1 MRVIGV
7 ITLPG
12 AERSVASAR
21 RFGRDLLGS
30 RHPSLH
36 DVQTCVSEAVTN
48 GILHTDSGR
57 GGKVT
62 VTSGALAGVLVA
74 EVTDEGAGGA
84 RPYVRDDPSG
94 VHGRGMRIIEALTL
108 GWGVRP
114 DGDRTTIWMRFP
126 GPVPAIP

>member
-1 MRVIGV
+1 MSGEMMRVIGV

-12 AERSVASAR
+12 VERSVASAR
-21 RFGRDLLGS
+21 KFGRELLGPE
-30 RHPSLH
+30 HPALG
-36 DVQTCVSEAVTN
+36 DVQTCVSEAFTN
-48 GILHTDSGR
+48 GVLHTASGR

-62 VTSGALAGVLVA
+62 VTFGAVAGVLVA

-108 GWGVRP
+108 GDRGLARP
-114 DGDRTTIWMRFP
+114 LR
-126 GPVPAIP
+126 